1 MWQQLMDKTPCSGR
15 GHWTPLALAACL
27 SLAASLPARAA
38 DALGA
43 YIGAAIGEGWVKTS
57 DRFFSAPSPGAF
69 SKNHSAYKLMAGV
82 RPISL
87 LGAEIAYVDLGHPH
101 QALSNVNLVSSADVK
116 MKGAA
121 AFGILYLPVPV
132 VDLYLKAGLSR
143 LQTSAY
149 ATEIRPGAALCAIN
163 VPDCARSTSHGSATD
178 THFAAGAG
186 AQFKLGS
193 WAVRAEYERFDAAG
207 NNPGLATVGVTWTF
221 L

>member
-1 MWQQLMDKTPCSGR
+1 MDKTPCSR
-15 GHWTPLALAACL
+15 CGHWMPLGLVAWL
-27 SLAASLPARAA
+27 SLAANLPATAA
-38 DALGA
+38 DGLGA

-69 SKNHSAYKLMAGV
+69 SENHSAYKLMAGV

-101 QALSNVNLVSSADVK
+101 QALSIVNFVSSADVR

-121 AFGILYLPVPV
+121 AFGILYLPVPA
-132 VDLYLKAGLSR
+132 VDIYLKAGLSR
-143 LQTSAY
+143 IQTSAN
-149 ATEIRPGAALCAIN
+149 ATVIGPGAALCAIN
-163 VPDCARSTSHGSATD
+163 VPNCGRSTSHGSATD

-193 WAVRAEYERFDAAG
+193 WAVRAEYERLDAAG
-207 NNPGLATVGVTWTF
+207 SNPGLATVGVTWTF